1 MDKAAPSPTNGKG
14 SVGGDRA
21 PRTNASPT
29 LGKGKVTHPCWG
41 LGPVSLCGGSTAK
54 MERGTQRT
62 KLGVCHTLG
71 AGARCV
77 RVVGVSRGH
86 AAHRSVRLSPEETRA
101 RSGGRGQ
108 CGGDR
113 GRAGQ
118 GSGGDGVESC
128 SRLRFCGADGCARAR
143 GPCGVAARCSFSEG
157 ARTFGPKECRCT
169 HRDRKYVTLPSTP
182 THSPHPHRPPDQEI

>member
-1 MDKAAPSPTNGKG
+1 MCGEHGRTSKGHREDIVRTNGRVIDNRQQTRLRIHGQSCAFTDKRQG
-14 SVGGDRA
+14 KRWGRQSTPHERL
-21 PRTNASPT
+21 PLT
-29 LGKGKVTHPCWG
+29 LGKGRVTHPCWG

-86 AAHRSVRLSPEETRA
+86 AAHRSVRLSPEETCA
-101 RSGGRGQ
+101 RSGGWGQ

-118 GSGGDGVESC
+118 WWRRGGE
-128 SRLRFCGADGCARAR
+128 
-143 GPCGVAARCSFSEG
+143 P
-157 ARTFGPKECRCT
+157 
-169 HRDRKYVTLPSTP
+169 
-182 THSPHPHRPPDQEI
+182 